1 MLGLPTQTLEELIS
15 SVREIIYLNPEHISL
30 YSLILEEK
38 TLLFDKVK
46 DGKLKL
52 IDEELERK
60 MYWKTNKLL
69 KQSGFNHYE
78 ISNFAKEGFE
88 SKHNINCWQQNEYLG
103 FGVAA
108 HSYIQNKRFSNITNL
123 EEYIDNIINN
133 QFDKNRTIEEIQDK
147 QAKAKEYMLL
157 GFRILRGISISE
169 FERKFGINPLFYFRF
184 EISKLEGEKLIEV
197 DLDNIRLTKKG
208 IDFANFVFEEFV

>member
-38 TLLFDKVK
+38 TLLFEKVK

-103 FGVAA
+103 FGIAA

-123 EEYIDNIINN
+123 EEYIDNIVNN

>member
-38 TLLFDKVK
+38 TLLFEKVK

-123 EEYIDNIINN
+123 EEYIDNIVNN